1 LDYCYSGGAPA
12 AVAEA
17 EEEETIENPQP
28 VCSGAAPAN
37 CDPASACC
45 NALRDDSTLTL
56 DNVVQ
61 NNICGTDGG
70 NQELRFGRAL
80 TQNGVDMDLV
90 VQPTGDY
97 ECGRVTNDKFGRK
110 TDEIGLLAV
119 QAGREVEFEFSF
131 VRHGTSDPVA
141 PESFMI
147 SVLDI
152 DQGKKGKQRESV
164 TMCGGAG
171 AIVTDDSELEVTS
184 EGGCTTVTSTTHGT
198 GRDNPTS
205 VAGMSQ
211 SQRARTAAFPV
222 SGSSFTMKLGVS
234 RTGHNPR
241 RFQFTGHPTVSC
253 VLK

>member
-1 LDYCYSGGAPA
+1 M
-12 AVAEA
+12 
-17 EEEETIENPQP
+17 
-28 VCSGAAPAN
+28 
-37 CDPASACC
+37 
-45 NALRDDSTLTL
+45 
-56 DNVVQ
+56 
-61 NNICGTDGG
+61 
-70 NQELRFGRAL
+70 
-80 TQNGVDMDLV
+80 DMDLIV
-90 VQPTGDY
+90 RPVGDY